1 MSTIT
6 KTFAAV
12 GETSGGMTILPQRAG
27 QPGPNSF
34 AFVITGTFVATLI
47 LESTLDGVNYTPFQT
62 FTTTQ
67 ASLLIYGPGV
77 GQSSPTYRVR
87 CSAYTSGSPAISMAG
102 SVNIIS
108 QVLNSNGAII
118 FQVTETGITA
128 LAATIAGQTP
138 MVPGTAQAIT
148 AQQSINVAAVAAA
161 AALGF
166 GSTAASGLLIMEQE
180 EVVALAAAGAKFV
193 AMTNAIPAG
202 AVILSAQL
210 NLDSLVVAGGTS
222 VKVGLGDHTGVCNT
236 YGNTLAL
243 TKNTKANLLPA
254 YAALASAVTLEVCAC
269 ATVATG
275 LGDSNFTAG
284 NVRVRIVYL
293 KTASLPDAA

>member
-1 MSTIT
+1 MSTVL
-6 KTFAAV
+6 KTFSAV
-12 GETSGGMTILPQRAG
+12 NQTSDGLTILPQRTG

-47 LESTLDGVNYTPFQT
+47 LESSVDTVNWTPFQT

-67 ASLLIYGPGV
+67 TSMLVYGPGV
-77 GQSSPTYRVR
+77 GQPSLTWRVR

-102 SVNIIS
+102 SVNVIS
-108 QVLNSNGAII
+108 QVLNSNGAIV
-118 FQVTETGITA
+118 FQVTDSGIVSPTA
-128 LAATIAGQTP
+128 SIAGQSP
-138 MVPGTAQAIT
+138 LVPGTAQVLT
-148 AQQSINVAAVAAA
+148 AQQTLSVAALAAA

-166 GSTAASGLLIMEQE
+166 GSTAASGLLVMEQE

-210 NLDSLVVAGGTS
+210 NLDSLVVASGTS
-222 VKVGLGDHTGVCNT
+222 VKVGLGDHAGVCNT
-236 YGNTLAL
+236 YGNTADLV
-243 TKNTKANLLPA
+243 KNHKSNLLPA
-254 YAALASAVTLEVCAC
+254 YAVLAGATTLDVCAC
-269 ATVATG
+269 ATDATG
-275 LGDSNFTAG
+275 LGDGNFTAG

-293 KTASLPDAA
+293 KAASLPDA